1 MINILLVEGEPMAR
15 QLLELLLNKNEK
27 YRLVG
32 TVEDAAEMEDFCSTQ
47 KVDMILLDVVNAGC
61 IAAAG
66 KIKKRQPKVKI
77 ILMVGPPEC
86 SFLLRAREAGVD
98 SFWYKRYPAVELFGV
113 MERTVNGESVYP
125 PETPPVQLG
134 NIWSTDLSKREL
146 EVLRWVVAGD
156 TDAIIAERLFITV
169 PTVKSHVQNIKNRT
183 GFRNRTEIAVKARES
198 GLIIP
203 YQTI

>member
-1 MINILLVEGEPMAR
+1 MAR
-15 QLLELLLNKNEK
+15 QLLELLINKSEK
-27 YRLVG
+27 YRLIG
-32 TVEDAAEMEDFCSTQ
+32 TLENVAQIEEFCRRQ
-47 KVDMILLDVVNAGC
+47 KPDMVLLDVVNAGC

-77 ILMVGPPEC
+77 ILMVGPPE
-86 SFLLRAREAGVD
+86 FTYLVRAREAGAD

-146 EVLRWVVAGD
+146 EVLRGVVAGD

-169 PTVKSHVQNIKNRT
+169 PTIKSHVQNIKNRS
-183 GFRNRTEIAVKARES
+183 GFRKRTEIAVKVRES
-198 GLIIP
+198 GLVIP
-203 YQTI
+203 WENTEA